1 MATFFGGWALGSTA
15 MAASKVPELT
25 TILRQ
30 LHQLSKDAAAGTV
43 SAEGYAER
51 KQALEEAAVKIILD
65 IVSGSSQAVVALAL
79 LVGLRGLC
87 A

>member
-1 MATFFGGWALGSTA
+1 MINCLQFCFNFACNFN
-15 MAASKVPELT
+15 
-25 TILRQ
+25 LRRYT
-30 LHQLSKDAAAGTV
+30 KDAAAGTV

-79 LVGLRGLC
+79 LVGLR
-87 A
+87 